1 MLSPR
6 HDCSE
11 EVDEEEEEEEEEKE
25 QEEECVYVKVPNY
38 DMLLKPS
45 C

>member
-1 MLSPR
+1 MLHPC

-11 EVDEEEEEEEEEKE
+11 EVDEEEEEEEKGE

>member
-25 QEEECVYVKVPNY
+25 QEEECVYVNVPNY